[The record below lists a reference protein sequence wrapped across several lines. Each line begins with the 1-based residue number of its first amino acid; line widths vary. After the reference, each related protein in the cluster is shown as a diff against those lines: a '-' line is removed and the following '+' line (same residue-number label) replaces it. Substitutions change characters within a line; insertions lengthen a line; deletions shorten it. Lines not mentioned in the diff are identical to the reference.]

1 MANAVSGKSPV
12 AGIGAAV
19 VAVLLLA
26 ACTSPPPS
34 ADERAED
41 SVGSTPDASEAPVL
55 TGTDI
60 GDWIRDTEW
69 SFAGRGIEEPFTIAF
84 KDGQASDD
92 HMRTYE
98 IGVGVGV
105 ESDANGDGIVDL
117 AVPVS
122 QLDGNGFQELWYIW
136 LGNADDVEPVA
147 RQVIYPIARTTRCG
161 DVVQS
166 VNATED
172 GFTIDQMLWM
182 PHTDQDRDCAD
193 GGSGHQTREV
203 TVIDVD
209 GVAFPMQTSPVEA
222 WGGVCPRSDW
232 LDGILDDTITARA
245 APPASAPQVIS
256 PGELVGLYELAPAPL
271 LTSDGV
277 RFFGF
282 QADATSTTTDGDQVR
297 MHCAFG

>member
-1 MANAVSGKSPV
+1 MSPA
-12 AGIGAAV
+12 AGLSAAV
-19 VAVLLLA
+19 AAVLLLT
-26 ACTSPPPS
+26 ACASSPPS

-41 SVGSTPDASEAPVL
+41 SAESTPDAPETPETPAL
-55 TGTDI
+55 TGADI

-84 KDGQASDD
+84 EDGTASDD

-98 IGVGVGV
+98 IGVGV
-105 ESDANGDGIVDL
+105 ESDANGDGVVDL
-117 AVPVS
+117 AVPIS

-136 LGNADDVEPVA
+136 LGNADDVETVA
-147 RQVIYPIARTTRCG
+147 QQVIYPIARTTRCG

-172 GFTIDQMLWM
+172 GFSIDQTLWM

-193 GGSGHQTREV
+193 GGSGHQTRDV

-232 LDGILDDTITARA
+232 LDGIPDDTIAARA

-271 LTSDGV
+271 LTSDGA

-282 QADATSTTTDGDQVR
+282 QGDSTSTTDESQVR